1 MHSRVTTRTRTSVLP
16 VLVALFL
23 NLLLPMSPAGLGIV
37 AAADGIDDYS
47 QCQIGNPASGLDCES
62 WINGILNATHNN
74 YSEDEVVPQ
83 RLVIDFDDTADHSV
97 TLSYMTRKD
106 SGTQNHAYDYL
117 ATWNYTYVNAD
128 RCQNLNPNLCV
139 GGAAD
144 VHPIPSDPAIV
155 LPGLIQPT
163 AVHELGID
171 RQFVMYG
178 GDITSTSLIP
188 THTTDPSEPGSD
200 YANITINFDVTDAD
214 GRVMLLFGGHLAAGL
229 GPRGW
234 GAGLGAASIS
244 GGPYHIRVI
253 ALDDAS
259 IGNRDNQ
266 IMSDAIQP
274 LNPALTISKTPD
286 AGTVNA
292 GDYASFTITVTNN
305 GPGAATNVDIDD
317 TLPAGPGALVW
328 SEFPDKAEC
337 TVVSNVLHCDIASLA
352 VAASFSVTVRAL
364 TDSGDCATLNN
375 TAFADADNNSSVSD
389 TGSLT
394 VQCPN
399 LTISKTPDGGTVN
412 AGDPI
417 SFTITVS
424 NGGPGTA
431 TNVDIDDS
439 LPAGFSWSEDP
450 DKAECAITAG
460 ALHCDIASLAS
471 GASFSVTLTAAT
483 DGGDCGAVT
492 NTATADADNHA
503 QISNAGNVTVQCPN
517 LVISKTPDGA
527 TVNAGQPISFGIT
540 LTNNGPGT
548 AVNVD
553 IDDGLPAG
561 FAWVESPDKAECA
574 ITAGALHCDIASL
587 GNGASFTVT
596 VVSSTD
602 LEDCRTHDNT
612 ATADADN
619 HGQISD
625 TGSVTVQCPGL
636 NVAKEAVADPIV
648 AGETASF
655 TIVVWNTGPGT
666 ALDVELTD
674 TLPAGLAWSEN
685 SAACSITS
693 GVLSCDFGDL
703 GISTKAASTARVT
716 LTAATDRTDCGVLNN
731 TAIADSN
738 PGAPVQSSDSITVRC
753 PVVALI
759 KTNNQ
764 PNPVLTGTSV
774 AFTIA
779 LAVADGPADNVRVV
793 DTLPTGYDAPTSISN
808 GGAYDAATRKITWNL
823 GNLATGNYQLT
834 YFAAV
839 SSGVAHGTALVN
851 VAVVTSSNSQCPSAT
866 SLAPE
871 CDDDSTVTVRVP
883 TLVIDKV
890 ADAETITIS
899 GPSNALVA
907 TPSVVTWTLSY
918 TLTNGPV
925 TNGVIT
931 DTVPAGFVFL
941 DAANGGTFANGVVTW
956 NLGTLSASGSVSFRT
971 TVDPATISRVAP
983 TVNTAVIDSTETAP
997 DSGLD
1002 SVTVTVVP
1010 PPLAG
1015 TPTPAPVL
1023 LPDTA
1028 AGTGIGG
1035 VPVTVP
1041 IELLVAFFLGSL
1053 GALALANVR
1062 ASSRR
1067 R

>member
-1 MHSRVTTRTRTSVLP
+1 MYSRVTTRTRTSAIP
-16 VLVALFL
+16 VFIAFLLNLFL
-23 NLLLPMSPAGLGIV
+23 PLTPASLSPV
-37 AAADGIDDYS
+37 AAADGIADYS
-47 QCQIGNPASGLDCES
+47 QCQIGNPSAGLDCES

-83 RLVIDFDDTADHSV
+83 RLVIDFDDTDSHSV

-128 RCQNLNPNLCV
+128 RCQDLNPNLCV

-144 VHPIPSDPAIV
+144 TFPIPTDPAIV

-163 AVHELGID
+163 ALHELGID

-178 GDITSTSLIP
+178 GDITSTSLI
-188 THTTDPSEPGSD
+188 THTTDPSEAGSD
-200 YANITINFDVTDAD
+200 YGNITINFDVTDAD
-214 GRVMLLFGGHLAAGL
+214 GKVMLLFGGHLAAGL

-253 ALDDAS
+253 AVDGES

-266 IMSDAIQP
+266 IMSNAIQP
-274 LNPALTISKTPD
+274 LLPTLTISKTPD
-286 AGTVNA
+286 GGTVNA

-328 SEFPDKAEC
+328 SEFPDTAEC

-352 VAASFSVTVRAL
+352 VNASFSVTVRAL

-375 TAFADADNNSSVSD
+375 TAFADADNNLPVSD
-389 TGSLT
+389 TGSIT

-399 LTISKTPDGGTVN
+399 LVISKTPDGGTVN
-412 AGDPI
+412 AGSSI
-417 SFTITVS
+417 SFTITVT
-424 NGGPGTA
+424 NNGPGTA
-431 TNVDIDDS
+431 TNVDVDDN
-439 LPAGFSWSEDP
+439 LPAGFTWTESPDKAECSITAGVLHCDIASLASGANFSVTVTAATDAADCGEVVNTATADADNHAQISNQGSVTVQCPNLVISKTPDGAVINAGQEISFSITVTNNGPGTAINVDVDDVLPTGFAWVEDP

-471 GASFSVTLTAAT
+471 GASFSVTVSSPTDLEDCAT
-483 DGGDCGAVT
+483 HH

-503 QISNAGNVTVQCPN
+503 QISN
-517 LVISKTPDGA
+517 S
-527 TVNAGQPISFGIT
+527 
-540 LTNNGPGT
+540 
-548 AVNVD
+548 
-553 IDDGLPAG
+553 
-561 FAWVESPDKAECA
+561 
-574 ITAGALHCDIASL
+574 
-587 GNGASFTVT
+587 
-596 VVSSTD
+596 
-602 LEDCRTHDNT
+602 
-612 ATADADN
+612 
-619 HGQISD
+619 
-625 TGSVTVQCPGL
+625 GSVTVQCPGL
-636 NVAKEAVADPIV
+636 NVAKEAVADPID

-666 ALDVELTD
+666 AFAVTLTD

-693 GVLSCDFGDL
+693 GVLSCNFGDL
-703 GISTKAASTARVT
+703 GISTKEASTARVT

-738 PGAPVQSSDSITVRC
+738 PGAPVQSSDSILVRC
-753 PVVALI
+753 PVVAII

-764 PNPVLTGTSV
+764 PTPVLPGTSV

-779 LAVADGPADNVRVV
+779 LAVSDGPAENVKVV
-793 DTLPTGYDAPTSISN
+793 DTLPTGYSAPTSISN
-808 GGAYDAATRKITWNL
+808 GGTYDAATRKITWNL
-823 GNLATGNYQLT
+823 GDLATGNYQLT

-839 SSGVAHGTALVN
+839 SGGVAHGTVLVN

-899 GPSNALVA
+899 GPTNALVA
-907 TPSVVTWTLSY
+907 TPSVVTWTLTY

-925 TNGVIT
+925 TNAVIT
-931 DTVPAGFVFL
+931 DQVPTGFVFL
-941 DAANGGTFANGVVTW
+941 DAANGGTFANGTVTW
-956 NLGTLSASGSVSFRT
+956 NIGTLSANGSVSFRT

-983 TVNTAVIDSTETAP
+983 TVNTSVIDSSETAP
-997 DSGLD
+997 DSGQD
-1002 SVTVTVVP
+1002 SVTVSVQP

-1023 LPDTA
+1023 PNTA
-1028 AGTGIGG
+1028 VGTGIGG
-1035 VPVTVP
+1035 EPVTVP